1 LLWFVK
7 SPTFPFPLSNLIS
20 QEVEGRPEIRID
32 LSAPGAVDTLKSK
45 PFIIK
50 EGCKYQMKAEFVVQH
65 QVLSGLKYIQQLK
78 RKGIPLGK
86 DQEMIGS
93 YSPNTEDKPVHVK
106 KFAPEEAPTG
116 MMARGHYDAIS
127 RFIDDDDT
135 THLKFEWSFD
145 ITKDWK

>member
-7 SPTFPFPLSNLIS
+7 SPTFPFHSSNTIS

>member
-1 LLWFVK
+1 LVRRFLK
-7 SPTFPFPLSNLIS
+7 FPFNPPNLIL